1 LVEKKKNNL
10 DTAGVVRDSALI
22 KHLCWSHPA
31 HCKMG
36 SVKAIESKTILF
48 ETLEPKLVADD
59 DHALWRAALFVLAD
73 EVAQRQGKES
83 QRGIWAMVVGE
94 CSHWVRPHNSRW
106 NAAGGFV
113 SPDGYKDSVP
123 ELDWYVIFAFRNCEW
138 KSVEKLPGKKTKVVR
153 VAIPARTAR
162 HKQAA
167 IHTRWAPN
175 GETVLYGFRK
185 VADKWQCVAASDEKS
200 RGPVSVNS

>member
-1 LVEKKKNNL
+1 MKATEN
-10 DTAGVVRDSALI
+10 
-22 KHLCWSHPA
+22 
-31 HCKMG
+31 
-36 SVKAIESKTILF
+36 KAIFF

-59 DHALWRAALFVLAD
+59 DRTLWQAALFVLM
-73 EVAQRQGKES
+73 EEFAQRQADES
-83 QRGIWAMVVGE
+83 QRGVWAMVVGA

-113 SPDGYKDSVP
+113 YPDGYKDSVP
-123 ELDWYVIFAFRNCEW
+123 ELDWSAIFVFRNREW
-138 KSVEKLPGKKTKVVR
+138 VSVEKLPGKHTKVLR

-162 HKQAA
+162 HRQAA

-185 VADKWQCVAASDEKS
+185 VAEKWECVAASDEKS
-200 RGPVSVNS
+200 RGRISPNI